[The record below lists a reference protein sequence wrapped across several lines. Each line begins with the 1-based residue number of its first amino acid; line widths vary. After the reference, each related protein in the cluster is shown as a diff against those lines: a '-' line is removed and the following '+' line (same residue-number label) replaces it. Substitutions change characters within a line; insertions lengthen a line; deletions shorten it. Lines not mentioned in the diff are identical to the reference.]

1 MDKSF
6 LKGLDKKG
14 NREFDKGWISQYKIY
29 SGSTENLGK
38 SIDDKEVFM
47 LLEKF
52 GIYKKIGF
60 IKDKSEFNITEYD
73 AIIKN
78 NLK

>member
-1 MDKSF
+1 
-6 LKGLDKKG
+6 
-14 NREFDKGWISQYKIY
+14 
-29 SGSTENLGK
+29 
-38 SIDDKEVFM
+38 M

-60 IKDKSEFNITEYD
+60 IKDKNEFNITEYD